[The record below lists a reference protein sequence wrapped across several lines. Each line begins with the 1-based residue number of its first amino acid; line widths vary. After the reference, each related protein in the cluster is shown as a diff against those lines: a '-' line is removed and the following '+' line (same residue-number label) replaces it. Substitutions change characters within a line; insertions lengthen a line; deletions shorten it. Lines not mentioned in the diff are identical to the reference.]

1 MKVSDVISVIL
12 KSGIREYKY
21 LNSKIKP
28 IGYKAEGKKV
38 LFLGL
43 DQRS

>member
-12 KSGIREYKY
+12 KSGIREFKY

-28 IGYKAEGKKV
+28 IGYKTEGKKRCYFWV
-38 LFLGL
+38 
-43 DQRS
+43 

>member
-28 IGYKAEGKKV
+28 IGYKADGV
-38 LFLGL
+38 LLQSFK
-43 DQRS
+43 